1 MNDEPIYLDELDDDG
16 QPDIVEWY
24 EARPVSAATA
34 TAIGF
39 GAFALGALTAV
50 GALVLFRYFED

>member
-1 MNDEPIYLDELDDDG
+1 MNDEPIFLDELDDDG

-24 EARPVSAATA
+24 ETRPVSAATA
-34 TAIGF
+34 
-39 GAFALGALTAV
+39 TAV